1 MPPHPMRRSILPL
14 ALLAAAC
21 SSLSSEDEQRLADF
35 QARALLYYDRNHLV
49 QAIDQIDRGLELE
62 PEDYKLTSLK
72 ASVMLQLSG
81 TSTST
86 DHQKLDEA
94 TRLLEQVYAQRSSSR
109 HEPHLLLSYGMAL
122 QKQGRRH
129 LGETIRLAG
138 QASRAKPDEKDS
150 LVDKAEQEREL
161 ARQLLTQASEMFD
174 ALIERGEALRIA
186 HNHRM
191 QVARDLGDTPRFTS
205 EAEAYF
211 VQAKAAQ
218 DITQRRIE
226 QTGDAAVEQEQLQLL
241 QRLREEEM
249 EVRGLLG
256 QFYYEQKQ
264 FQAALDQL
272 DRVLELDPK
281 RFADYYNRGRVLLE
295 LGRLDDAKADFRRFL
310 ADPTLPA
317 SSEKVTFAV
326 RTLQK

>member
-1 MPPHPMRRSILPL
+1 MPPLPMRRSFLLL
-14 ALLAAAC
+14 ALLAAC
-21 SSLSSEDEQRLADF
+21 SSLSSEDRQRLADF

-49 QAIDQIDRGLELE
+49 QALDQIDRGLEIE
-62 PEDYKLTSLK
+62 PDDYKLTSLK

-81 TSTST
+81 TATST

-94 TRLLEQVYAQRSSSR
+94 TRLLEQVYEQRSSR
-109 HEPHLLLSYGMAL
+109 NHEPHLLLSYGLAL

-138 QASRAKPDEKDS
+138 QAARAKPDEKDA
-150 LVDKAEQEREL
+150 LVRQAEDERAL
-161 ARQLLTQASEMFD
+161 AKQLLTQAGEMFD
-174 ALIERGEALRIA
+174 VLIERGEVLRVA

-218 DITQRRIE
+218 DVTQRRIE
-226 QTGDAAVEQEQLQLL
+226 QTGDAAFEQEQLQWL
-241 QRLREEEM
+241 QNLREEEM

-264 FQAALDQL
+264 HQAALDQL
-272 DRVLELDPK
+272 NRVLELDPK

-295 LGRLDDAKADFRRFL
+295 LGRLDDAKADFRKFL